1 MLALPPLPVRAA
13 VCSQPWWFMRHRFGG
28 AGELS
33 NFRPGECVSI
43 SAGHELGG
51 GWGG

>member
-1 MLALPPLPVRAA
+1 MQPA
-13 VCSQPWWFMRHRFGG
+13 VVVHDASVPR